1 MFSAHTT
8 SSEFRNDQVD
18 VVTHVQLL
26 ATLFKFCKGQNPRTF
41 RFILRMVKGSLFL
54 AHDPTLP
61 PTGLI
66 GYETL
71 RYTLKKYC
79 TEMPPGLE
87 HSNHHRSVQYS
98 LGNIKCV
105 VQSQIDALCST
116 LPHELQPSSSP
127 NPVGLAGSQQHYPQ
141 TDAAMTQ
148 VRHKGKK
155 PSGLPYEAFWL
166 SRIPF
171 ILRGTLSD
179 GVNLTNVS
187 KVDAYA
193 EGREWEKE
201 EKHQVALRKLATL
214 LSELKKGVEAAAPD
228 GQACHGLID
237 RHLDTPTIQVFLS
250 EEKPGVGTEAI
261 SSSISWAG
269 ETSHGPDEAS
279 EDGHHGPASE
289 AEALQDKTL
298 SENHDEVSQQSVL
311 VQTSEGLDPIS
322 PDSSRPEEEEMQRRD
337 TKPE

>member
-1 MFSAHTT
+1 MLSTHTT

-18 VVTHVQLL
+18 VVTHVPSL
-26 ATLFKFCKGQNPRTF
+26 AILFKFCKGQNPRTF

-71 RYTLKKYC
+71 RSTLAKHC

-87 HSNHHRSVQYS
+87 HSTHFRSVQYS

-105 VQSQIDALCST
+105 VQSKVDALCST

-127 NPVGLAGSQQHYPQ
+127 NPVELAGSQQHYPQ
-141 TDAAMTQ
+141 SDAAMTQ

-155 PSGLPYEAFWL
+155 SKGLPFEAFWL
-166 SRIPF
+166 SRSPF
-171 ILRGTLSD
+171 ILRGTLTDS
-179 GVNLTNVS
+179 VNLTNVS

-201 EKHQVALRKLATL
+201 EKHQVALRKLSTL
-214 LSELKKGVEAAAPD
+214 LSELKKGVETAAPD

-237 RHLDTPTIQVFLS
+237 RHLDAPTIQVFLPEDKS
-250 EEKPGVGTEAI
+250 DVGTEAL

-279 EDGHHGPASE
+279 EDGPHGPASE
-289 AEALQDKTL
+289 AEAPRDKTL
-298 SENHDEVSQQSVL
+298 SENHDEVSQGSVL
-311 VQTSEGLDPIS
+311 VQTSDGLERIS
-322 PDSSRPEEEEMQRRD
+322 PDSSRPEEEKMQRRD